1 MVVKTV
7 LVSDSDIYKTSNQLN
22 IYTGDPDYDSFT
34 VYLGGENTAV
44 PEGTT
49 STSRPIWEELQMQM
63 DKIFLYKGRK

>member
-44 PEGTT
+44 PDGTT
-49 STSRPIWEELQMQM
+49 VNFKTNL
-63 DKIFLYKGRK
+63 GRITDANGQNFFVQG